1 MVWGGSLNKK
11 GSDYLRKL
19 RKADKIV
26 EFLEE
31 FKNDLKE
38 AEKQIVSNTINI
50 IVDHITKLSE
60 RKNKRD

>member
-31 FKNDLKE
+31 FNNDLKE

-60 RKNKRD
+60 RRNKRD

>member
-31 FKNDLKE
+31 FKKDLKE
-38 AEKQIVSNTINI
+38 AEKKVVSNTINI

-60 RKNKRD
+60 KRSRKE

>member
-19 RKADKIV
+19 RKADKVV

-60 RKNKRD
+60 RRSKRD